1 MIIYWFLVFSCQ
13 WAKIE
18 MKLFVNLFCQRRFQ
32 IKKNTVNLIHSYK
45 CIQNVSKIF
54 KSYGLKTLETNN
66 LVKNFNFGSD
76 SEICK
81 HYWVRK
87 SFCSANQ
94 SWLKMNIFEFFLIH
108 EMPTFKYL
116 NKRIYNSST
125 SVKISATTEIY
136 FAKSL

>member
-1 MIIYWFLVFSCQ
+1 MSEAVSNQEKYCKSHTFI
-13 WAKIE
+13 
-18 MKLFVNLFCQRRFQ
+18 Q
-32 IKKNTVNLIHSYK
+32 IQY
-45 CIQNVSKIF
+45 IQNVSKIF

-76 SEICK
+76 SETCK

-94 SWLKMNIFEFFLIH
+94 SWLKMNILELFLIH

>member
-1 MIIYWFLVFSCQ
+1 
-13 WAKIE
+13 

-45 CIQNVSKIF
+45 YIQNVSKIF

-76 SEICK
+76 SETCL

-94 SWLKMNIFEFFLIH
+94 SWLKMNILELFLIH

-125 SVKISATTEIY
+125 SVIISHQQKNTLRKACKRYCI
-136 FAKSL
+136 LLCIWVNMVR